1 MYLKKWFW
9 IDLLV
14 TVPFD
19 RLLSLY
25 NPSFEN
31 LISLSKFVRIM
42 KIVRLIRLI
51 KLIKVAKDR
60 KKIAAI
66 LASSIQLNYAVERL
80 VLAIFG
86 FLLLCHVIAC
96 LWII

>member
-1 MYLKKWFW
+1 M
-9 IDLLV
+9 
-14 TVPFD
+14 
-19 RLLSLY
+19 
-25 NPSFEN
+25 
-31 LISLSKFVRIM
+31 ISLSKFVRIM
-42 KIVRLIRLI
+42 KIVRLVRLI

-66 LASSIQLNYAVERL
+66 LASSIQLDYAVERL
-80 VLAIFG
+80 VLAVFG